1 MKNRN
6 LLKRLERLERIFG
19 PAPGPRE
26 AYLRSL
32 NDEELDRAL
41 VEAAKREGV
50 ELGEWELGRGS
61 PRRAPVVAS
70 PVASRESPDAGAA
83 PGPPEPEER
92 SEEAPVAEEELP
104 PSEPDEPDV
113 DVLALAVDPDP
124 PRPEMVAAPRRT
136 GPRVTY
142 GHAFNL
148 EAAGEQNPEPRP
160 EIVRAPESPQL
171 GPDAF

>member
-1 MKNRN
+1 M
-6 LLKRLERLERIFG
+6 
-19 PAPGPRE
+19 
-26 AYLRSL
+26 
-32 NDEELDRAL
+32 
-41 VEAAKREGV
+41 
-50 ELGEWELGRGS
+50 
-61 PRRAPVVAS
+61 
-70 PVASRESPDAGAA
+70 
-83 PGPPEPEER
+83 
-92 SEEAPVAEEELP
+92 AEEELP

-148 EAAGEQNPEPRP
+148 EDAGEQNPEPRP
-160 EIVRAPESPQL
+160 EIVRELKTAGGAITSPQL